1 MNQPRD
7 NLDFELW
14 ARGLRRRWW
23 QTAFAP
29 VGNLLRAGAHGLLHR
44 LPVMT
49 TLSRSDLQFILRNPR
64 IRGGRL

>member
-1 MNQPRD
+1 
-7 NLDFELW
+7 
-14 ARGLRRRWW
+14 
-23 QTAFAP
+23 
-29 VGNLLRAGAHGLLHR
+29 LLRAGAHGLLHR